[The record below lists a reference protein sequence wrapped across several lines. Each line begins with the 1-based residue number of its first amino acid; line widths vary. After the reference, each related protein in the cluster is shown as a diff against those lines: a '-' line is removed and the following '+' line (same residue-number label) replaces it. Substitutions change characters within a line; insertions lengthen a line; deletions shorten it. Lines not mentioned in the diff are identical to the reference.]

1 MMVLEKYQKII
12 QGKVRDIYE
21 LDVDRLLFI
30 TSDRISAYDVVLKSE
45 IPEKGKI
52 LTALSLFWFK
62 KLGHICKN
70 HLIDVNLP
78 IELEKVRKNIEGR
91 FMIVRKYQVLP
102 IEAIV
107 RGYLTGSAWKEY
119 VKQGTVHG
127 IPLRSGFKKGQA
139 LDMPLFTP
147 SKKAKPG
154 EQDENINPKEAS
166 NEIGEKYAEEMERLS
181 LLLYKEAH
189 IYAMERGIIIADTKF
204 EFGVDTNG
212 HLVLVDEVLTPD
224 SSRFWICNS
233 VDGEPYSLDKQYIRN
248 WLEAENKAG
257 QKDVILPESVIYQTR
272 QRYIEVY
279 EKLTGNTWTK

>member
-1 MMVLEKYQKII
+1 MALEKYQRII
-12 QGKVRDIYE
+12 QGKVRDVYE
-21 LDVDRLLFI
+21 LDMNRLLFI

-62 KLGHICKN
+62 KLEHICKN
-70 HLIDVNLP
+70 HLIDANLP
-78 IELEKVRKNIEGR
+78 IELEKIQENIQGR
-91 FMIVRKYQVLP
+91 FMIVKKYQVLP

-119 VKQGTVHG
+119 VRQGTVHG
-127 IPLRSGFKKGQA
+127 IPLRSGFKEGQA

-154 EQDENINPKEAS
+154 EHDENIHPREVS
-166 NEIGEKYAEEMERLS
+166 NEIGEKYAKEMERLS

-189 IYAMERGIIIADTKF
+189 AYAMEKGIIIADTKF

-212 HLVLVDEVLTPD
+212 HLVLVDELLTPD
-224 SSRFWICNS
+224 SSRFWVRNS
-233 VDGEPYSLDKQYIRN
+233 IDGELYSLDKQHIRN
-248 WLEAENKAG
+248 WLEVENKAG
-257 QKDVILPESVIYQTR
+257 QNDIILPESLIYQTR
-272 QRYIEVY
+272 QRYIEAY
-279 EKLTGNTWTK
+279 EKLTGKTWTT

>member
-1 MMVLEKYQKII
+1 MALEKYQKII
-12 QGKVRDIYE
+12 QGKVRDVYE
-21 LDVDRLLFI
+21 LDEDRLLFV

-62 KLGHICKN
+62 KLEHICKN
-70 HLIDVNLP
+70 HLIDVNFP
-78 IELEKVRKNIEGR
+78 TELEEVREIIEGR
-91 FMIVRKYQVLP
+91 YMIVRKYQVLP

-119 VKQGTVHG
+119 MLQGTVHG
-127 IPLRSGFKKGQA
+127 IPLRPGFKKGQA

-154 EQDENINPKEAS
+154 EQDENIHPKEAS
-166 NEIGEKYAEEMERLS
+166 NEIGEKHAKEMERIS
-181 LLLYKEAH
+181 LLLYKEACA
-189 IYAMERGIIIADTKF
+189 YAKEKGVIIADTKF
-204 EFGVDTNG
+204 EFGVDAND

-224 SSRFWICNS
+224 SSRFWIYDS

-248 WLEAENKAG
+248 WLEAENKTG
-257 QKDVILPESVIYQTR
+257 QKDVILPESIIYQTR

-279 EKLTGNTWTK
+279 EKLTGNSWTK